1 MAPRRS
7 ALLASC
13 LDAVVAGCIS
23 GKANIIPATAS
34 FVSGT
39 PGRFGLRANGV
50 EILQFVTGG
59 VQGELSFTSRA
70 STPEADNAEPEIDRS
85 PYMTCGA
92 SRTIRGLG
100 G

>member
-23 GKANIIPATAS
+23 VIPATAN

-59 VQGELSFTSRA
+59 LQGELSFTSRA
-70 STPEADNAEPEIDRS
+70 STPEADNADPEIDRS